1 MKHFAPISRP
11 YYDPTYGRRQPLPA
25 FYYQLSLTQKLME
38 LATLASMADSLLGS
52 VKNLFAARE

>member
-1 MKHFAPISRP
+1 MRHVVPVSRP
-11 YYDPTYGRRQPLPA
+11 YNDPTYGRRRPLPA

-38 LATLASMADSLLGS
+38 LATVVSMADSLLGS